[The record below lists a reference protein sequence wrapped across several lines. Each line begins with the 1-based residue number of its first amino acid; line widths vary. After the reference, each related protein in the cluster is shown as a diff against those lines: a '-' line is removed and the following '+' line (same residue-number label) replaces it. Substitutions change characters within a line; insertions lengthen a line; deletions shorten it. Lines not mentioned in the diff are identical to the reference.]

1 MALFN
6 FAKKSEE
13 ETPVSPEMESF
24 LKGYSIEVMPRTAEK
39 VEDFRALLPKG
50 TRVYIAP
57 LMSPGRSARTGLYS
71 SLTFSGVSAKVRS
84 SMSFVLSVNL
94 MTPRLGTNVVNG

>member
-39 VEDFRALLPKG
+39 VEDFRALCPRAHAFTSPISRARQLRIWSQQQNALRTKG
-50 TRVYIAP
+50 
-57 LMSPGRSARTGLYS
+57 
-71 SLTFSGVSAKVRS
+71 
-84 SMSFVLSVNL
+84 
-94 MTPRLGTNVVNG
+94 MT